1 MDEEISSENSMTGQ
15 RKQKRT
21 KERTI
26 SDIIEKV
33 STWRKLYNGIMVP
46 NEETDQEELKRWSLE
61 DAATK
66 VGVSKKSLDDYL
78 L

>member
-1 MDEEISSENSMTGQ
+1 MDEDGVSSENSLSLK
-15 RKQKRT
+15 KQKRT

-46 NEETDQEELKRWSLE
+46 NENN
-61 DAATK
+61 
-66 VGVSKKSLDDYL
+66 
-78 L
+78 